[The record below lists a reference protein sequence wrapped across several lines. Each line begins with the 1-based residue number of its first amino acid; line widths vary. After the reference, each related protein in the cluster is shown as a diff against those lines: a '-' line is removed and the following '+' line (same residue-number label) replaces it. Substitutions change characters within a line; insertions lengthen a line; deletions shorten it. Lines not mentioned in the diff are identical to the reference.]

1 MIRLSQVGKRYGDR
15 DALRGVDLELP
26 KGSLNFLMGPSG
38 AGKSTLLRLLLAL
51 ERPDAGQVEVAGLNL
66 GTLPRRQRP
75 AYLRRVGA
83 VFQDPQLLADRTVY
97 QNVALPLQLAG
108 YPEPAQGPRVRAA
121 LGQVGLAGAEGRLP
135 RALSTGE
142 RQRVGIARALVHRPA
157 LVLADEPT
165 GNLDPALS
173 AEIMGL
179 FQRFQQVGVTVV
191 IATHDVDL
199 VQRFSGQA
207 LHLEGGRLVGRAAL
221 GGAS

>member
-108 YPEPAQGPRVRAA
+108 YAEATQGPRVRAA
-121 LGQVGLAGAEGRLP
+121 LGQVGLAGAEGR
-135 RALSTGE
+135 
-142 RQRVGIARALVHRPA
+142 
-157 LVLADEPT
+157 
-165 GNLDPALS
+165 
-173 AEIMGL
+173 
-179 FQRFQQVGVTVV
+179 
-191 IATHDVDL
+191 
-199 VQRFSGQA
+199 
-207 LHLEGGRLVGRAAL
+207 
-221 GGAS
+221 